1 MYFCTMYLSWG
12 VKLSSS
18 RQDLR
23 RWPSFLLLLHILIIP
38 TDSSLCRYL
47 SYEDGTFTSWPT
59 DIMFTREMSESRSF
73 MRPNPTTG
81 TSSSKGPTTTTRE
94 STSARY
100 ACMIFI
106 LLKWYLTLFVI
117 RRKNTF
123 CVVCFFPKKR
133 GESVKLSHSP
143 AATLVAWKIH
153 VSFFSFLESQ
163 RVYLLKCT
171 LDLWL
176 TQLESKQRGPFILF
190 WCLFFC
196 SMCTL
201 LIYYKRKERVARH
214 L

>member
-81 TSSSKGPTTTTRE
+81 TSSSKGLTTTTRE

-100 ACMIFI
+100 VHDFHPPQMVLDTLCHTKKKHFLCRLLLPQEEGGECQVVTFPSSHSSCM
-106 LLKWYLTLFVI
+106 
-117 RRKNTF
+117 KNTCLIF
-123 CVVCFFPKKR
+123 QFSWIS
-133 GESVKLSHSP
+133 ESIFAKVYTRPTTNPIRKQ
-143 AATLVAWKIH
+143 AAGSLY
-153 VSFFSFLESQ
+153 SLLMSFL
-163 RVYLLKCT
+163 LLYVH
-171 LDLWL
+171 LVDLL
-176 TQLESKQRGPFILF
+176 QTEGKGS
-190 WCLFFC
+190 
-196 SMCTL
+196 
-201 LIYYKRKERVARH
+201 
-214 L
+214 